1 MSCVFFLLFSLL
13 GQLDFLGR
21 KRKTAATFYHLKP
34 EKRKHAHTTISNKMG
49 GGKKNKV
56 NGTGKV
62 LAKSKLKMKKG
73 NLGKSRTSSNV
84 SRYVTRNEALN
95 KLQLKLSDFR
105 RLCILKGIHPREPK
119 KKVKGQGKTYY
130 HAKDIAFLLHEPL
143 MKTFRELRAHERKIK
158 KAKAKKHFNQVDR
171 LREHKPMYT
180 LDHLVK
186 ERYPTFLDA
195 LRDLDDCLTLVHL
208 FALLPAAKRHGIP
221 QDIVAKSRELSLEFQ
236 SYVTRKRA
244 LRKVFISVKGIY
256 YEAEIRGEPVVWL
269 VSHNMQQTLPEDVD
283 YRVMLTFLEFY
294 ISMTTFVNHQL
305 YHEDNLRYPPVLDV
319 ALEDAAT
326 GAVAIVHE
334 LKKKIEN
341 ATLVAQARENA
352 AKAKAD
358 DDVNDDEEK
367 PKKRKKTLAEKLKE
381 IAQFEDGEDEDD
393 IAERE
398 AAERERERENEQLRM
413 EENIEM
419 MTTGD
424 EADAQMATTI
434 TDEERNAN
442 LSDRELL
449 ILDRKRRANLF
460 NGLTFLI
467 KRECPREAMVF
478 IVKSFGGEVCWE
490 GEGSPI
496 DVDEEKDKITH
507 VIMDRPLPNDQK
519 PAAEISREFVV
530 PQWVC
535 DCANYRILIPT
546 EKYFPGKKPP
556 PHLSPFVDPE
566 EEGYYPEYLLELMKL
581 QHDFGVPGRK
591 KLPSSASGTDKKKPK
606 KTEEE
611 EEEETHRKELEK
623 EIKGVPYSKSLENEK
638 IDDDSDDSDSDSDS
652 YPGEEGESEDS
663 DPDESSS
670 DEDDDDETGEKRV
683 KSKLT
688 PEMAMREK
696 DKIVRERVQKGGE
709 EAELDHLRSALLP
722 RKKRELYKAMQIGLA
737 KKEKRAEELR
747 KRAAE
752 LKQMAR
758 DKGGNKRVK
767 TTKGAGAAGGAKK
780 KQKKK

>member
-1 MSCVFFLLFSLL
+1 VGLVLFFFFSFSLSL
-13 GQLDFLGR
+13 WREPPLSHD
-21 KRKTAATFYHLKP
+21 KN
-34 EKRKHAHTTISNKMG
+34 ENENNDNKIKEM

-73 NLGKSRTSSNV
+73 VSKGSTA

-95 KLQLKLSDFR
+95 KLQLKLADFR

-130 HAKDIAFLLHEPL
+130 HVKDITFLMHEPL
-143 MKTFRELRAHERKIK
+143 MNTFRELRAYERKIK
-158 KAKAKKHFNQVDR
+158 RAKAKKHFNQVDR
-171 LREHKPMYT
+171 LRENKPGYT

-186 ERYPTFLDA
+186 ERYPTFIDA
-195 LRDLDDCLTLVHL
+195 LRDFDDCLTLVHL

-221 QDIVAKSRELSLEFQ
+221 QDVVARSRELSLEFQ
-236 SYVTRKRA
+236 SYVTRKHA
-244 LRKVFISVKGIY
+244 LRKIFISVKGIY
-256 YEAEIRGEPVVWL
+256 YEAEIRGEPIVWL

-334 LKKKIEN
+334 LKKKMEN
-341 ATLVAQARENA
+341 AALVAQAREKA
-352 AKAKAD
+352 ALGSSKED
-358 DDVNDDEEK
+358 GGNNNNNGNEEEK

-398 AAERERERENEQLRM
+398 AAERERELENEKLRM

-424 EADAQMATTI
+424 EADAQLATTI
-434 TDEERNAN
+434 MDEERNAN
-442 LSDRELL
+442 LSDRDLL

-478 IVKSFGGEVCWE
+478 VVKSFGGEVCWE

-507 VIMDRPLPNDQK
+507 VIMDRPLPNDEK
-519 PAAEISREFVV
+519 PAGETSREFVV

-546 EKYFPGKKPP
+546 EKYFPGKRPP

-566 EEGYYPEYLLELMKL
+566 EEGYYPEYLIELMKL
-581 QHDFGVPGRK
+581 QHNFGVPGRK
-591 KLPSSASGTDKKKPK
+591 KLPASATDDKKKSK

-623 EIKGVPYSKSLENEK
+623 EIKGVPYSKSLENEE
-638 IDDDSDDSDSDSDS
+638 IDEDDDSDSDS

-670 DEDDDDETGEKRV
+670 DEDYDDETGEKIVR
-683 KSKLT
+683 SKLT

-696 DKIVRERVQKGGE
+696 DKIVRERVERGGE
-709 EAELDHLRSALLP
+709 EAELDLLKSAMLP

-737 KKEKRAEELR
+737 KKEKRAAELK

-767 TTKGAGAAGGAKK
+767 TTKGAGGSSNK

>member
-1 MSCVFFLLFSLL
+1 M
-13 GQLDFLGR
+13 
-21 KRKTAATFYHLKP
+21 
-34 EKRKHAHTTISNKMG
+34 

-73 NLGKSRTSSNV
+73 VSKGSTA

-95 KLQLKLSDFR
+95 KLQLKLADFR

-130 HAKDIAFLLHEPL
+130 HAKDIAFLMHEPL
-143 MKTFRELRAHERKIK
+143 MNTFRELRAYERKIK
-158 KAKAKKHFNQVDR
+158 RAKAKKHFNQVDR
-171 LREHKPMYT
+171 LRENKPAYT

-186 ERYPTFLDA
+186 ERYPTFVDA

-221 QDIVAKSRELSLEFQ
+221 QDVVARARELSLEFQ
-236 SYVTRKRA
+236 SYVTRKHA

-256 YEAEIRGEPVVWL
+256 YEAEIRGEPIVWL
-269 VSHNMQQTLPEDVD
+269 VSHNLQQTLPEDVD

-334 LKKKIEN
+334 LKRKMEN
-341 ATLVAQARENA
+341 AALVAQAREKAIATGSKENA
-352 AKAKAD
+352 AI
-358 DDVNDDEEK
+358 EQGEK

-419 MTTGD
+419 MTSGD
-424 EADAQMATTI
+424 EANAQMATTI
-434 TDEERNAN
+434 MDEEQNAN
-442 LSDRELL
+442 LTDRELL

-496 DVDEEKDKITH
+496 DINEEKDKITH
-507 VIMDRPLPNDQK
+507 VIMDRPLPNDEK
-519 PAAEISREFVV
+519 PNGETSREFIV
-530 PQWVC
+530 PQWIC
-535 DCANYRILIPT
+535 DCANHRILIST

-591 KLPSSASGTDKKKPK
+591 KLPSAASTEKKERK

-623 EIKGVPYSKSLENEK
+623 EMKGVSYSKSLENEE
-638 IDDDSDDSDSDSDS
+638 IEEEEDNDSDSDSDS

-670 DEDDDDETGEKRV
+670 DEDYDDETGEKRV
-683 KSKLT
+683 RSKIT

-696 DKIVRERVQKGGE
+696 DRIVRERIQKGGE
-709 EAELDHLRSALLP
+709 EAELDHLKSALLP

-737 KKEKRAEELR
+737 KKEERAEELR

-767 TTKGAGAAGGAKK
+767 TTKGAGGSAKK
-780 KQKKK
+780 KQKK

>member
-1 MSCVFFLLFSLL
+1 MSCVFFCVLPKKT
-13 GQLDFLGR
+13 DRER
-21 KRKTAATFYHLKP
+21 KKKQRAATFNKTTN
-34 EKRKHAHTTISNKMG
+34 KRILLIEMG

-73 NLGKSRTSSNV
+73 NLGKSHASNV

-171 LREHKPMYT
+171 LREHKPTYA

-221 QDIVAKSRELSLEFQ
+221 QDIVAKSRALSLEFQ

-341 ATLVAQARENA
+341 AALVAQARENA

-358 DDVNDDEEK
+358 DDVNNDEEK

-591 KLPSSASGTDKKKPK
+591 KLPSSASTDNKKKPK

-638 IDDDSDDSDSDSDS
+638 IDDDSDDDDSDSDS